1 VTYLLVAFLVVAFT
15 PLLVAT
21 WRTSLLGLGLQ
32 GLLMTAIVLQR
43 GWPHDA
49 GGAVLLVDVL
59 VLRTW
64 FVPRHLYGILR
75 SQAAPRRSDV
85 IPANLLSWTL
95 AFALVVLAFRFASVL
110 EPTGGDPALHVAVS
124 AAALLLG
131 LLVLGTQNTTFSQT
145 IGALRLENAI
155 ALFEL
160 AGGHALP
167 LPVQLGVSAVL
178 VLTVLTFGRFLG
190 TAGAATFTRGLG
202 RPLSAKRSSAGP
214 HPASAAAPAAE
225 GDLP

>member
-1 VTYLLVAFLVVAFT
+1 MTYLLVAFLAVAFV

-32 GLLMTAIVLQR
+32 GLLMTAMVAAR

-49 GGAVLLVDVL
+49 AGAALLVDVL

-64 FVPRHLYGILR
+64 FVPRHLHRILR

-95 AFALVVLAFRFASVL
+95 AFGLVVLAFRFAGAV
-110 EPTGGDPALHVAVS
+110 EPAGGEATLHVAVA

-131 LLVLGTQNTTFSQT
+131 FLVLGTQATTFSQAT
-145 IGALRLENAI
+145 GALRLENAV

-160 AGGHALP
+160 AGGHAFP

-178 VLTVLTFGRFLG
+178 VLTVLTFGRFL
-190 TAGAATFTRGLG
+190 R
-202 RPLSAKRSSAGP
+202 SAG
-214 HPASAAAPAAE
+214 APAAPE
-225 GDLP
+225 PEADQP